1 MTFMAAR
8 LGELFSILSVL
19 AFGFGGVAIAKARK
33 SGPGDGG
40 AILSVGLTALLSA
53 ALWVS
58 TAQESQNL
66 VGRPGALVGLA
77 WFALSGLLATA
88 LARSLYFLSVRDLGA
103 IRGAAI
109 KRAIPFFS
117 VLFGVVFLGEILTSA
132 KLGGLLLIAIS
143 VAALV
148 AVDLAGSGKS
158 SAPAAEQIEPMG
170 YIWGTASGLCYAS
183 AYVARKLGL
192 DLVPD
197 GALGTFVGAMAAMG
211 YYVLTAL
218 VSGRSRKAILSAL
231 MARNIWGVA
240 AALCFAA
247 GQIANFYAIQY
258 TAISTVGA
266 IQSLEVFV
274 SMLIASLLLRTERAP
289 NLLTIAAA
297 VVATAGVLLVVA

>member
-1 MTFMAAR
+1 MTLLVAR
-8 LGELFSILSVL
+8 LGELYSILSVL
-19 AFGFGGVAIAKARK
+19 AFAFGGVAIAKARK

-40 AILSVGLTALLSA
+40 AILSVGFTALLSA
-53 ALWVS
+53 ALWLS
-58 TAQESQNL
+58 TVRDSENM
-66 VGRPGALVGLA
+66 VGRPGELIGLT

-103 IRGAAI
+103 IRGAAV

-117 VLFGVVFLGEILTSA
+117 VLFGVAFLGEILTSA
-132 KLGGLLLIAIS
+132 KLGGLLLIAMS

-148 AVDLAGSGKS
+148 AVDLASSGKS
-158 SAPAAEQIEPMG
+158 SAPAADMIQPMG

-192 DLVPD
+192 NLIPD
-197 GALGTFVGAMAAMG
+197 GALGTFVGAMAAMS
-211 YYVLTAL
+211 YYVLAAL
-218 VSGRSRKAILSAL
+218 VSRRSRQAILSAL
-231 MARNIWGVA
+231 IARNIWGVA

-274 SMLIASLLLRTERAP
+274 SMLIATLLLRTERAP
-289 NLLTIAAA
+289 NLITIAAA
-297 VVATAGVLLVVA
+297 VAATAGVLLVVA

>member
-1 MTFMAAR
+1 MTLLAAR

-19 AFGFGGVAIAKARK
+19 AFAFGGVAIAKARK

-40 AILSVGLTALLSA
+40 AILSVGFTALLSA
-53 ALWVS
+53 VLWLS
-58 TAQESQNL
+58 TARGSENL
-66 VGRPGALVGLA
+66 VGKPGALAGLA

-103 IRGAAI
+103 IRGAAV

-148 AVDLAGSGKS
+148 AVDLAGSGKF
-158 SAPAAEQIEPMG
+158 SAPAADKIEPLG
-170 YIWGTASGLCYAS
+170 YVWGTASGLCYAS
-183 AYVARKLGL
+183 AYVARKFGL
-192 DLVPD
+192 NLVPD
-197 GALGTFVGAMAAMG
+197 GALGTFVGAMAAMS
-211 YYVLTAL
+211 YYMLAAL
-218 VSGRSRKAILSAL
+218 VSRHRRRTIVTAL
-231 MARNIWGVA
+231 IARNVWSLVA
-240 AALCFAA
+240 AVCFAA

-274 SMLIASLLLRTERAP
+274 SMLIAAFLLRTERAP
-289 NLLTIAAA
+289 NLITIAAA
-297 VVATAGVLLVVA
+297 LVATAGVLLVVA